1 MFVPRAEIT
10 LNLLPRRSSSRSKWK
25 VKYLKAAYYKKE
37 TIMGML
43 STGFMVGIHRQPIA
57 RDMYNQ
63 MPRNRNGGIYCQ
75 RNIRALLPRRLTP
88 NTPAITSLPPH
99 PFCPKTL
106 STSNNGAL
114 VLPPAHN

>member
-43 STGFMVGIHRQPIA
+43 STGFMVGDSPPTHRKRYVQ
-57 RDMYNQ
+57 
-63 MPRNRNGGIYCQ
+63 
-75 RNIRALLPRRLTP
+75 
-88 NTPAITSLPPH
+88 
-99 PFCPKTL
+99 
-106 STSNNGAL
+106 SNASQ
-114 VLPPAHN
+114 